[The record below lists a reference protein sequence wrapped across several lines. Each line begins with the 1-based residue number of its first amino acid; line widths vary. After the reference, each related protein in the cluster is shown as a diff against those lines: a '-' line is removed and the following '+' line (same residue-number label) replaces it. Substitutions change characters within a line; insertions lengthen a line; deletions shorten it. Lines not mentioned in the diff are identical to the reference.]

1 VVQLPGRIPLRHRIQ
16 PRRRIYALLR
26 RLGVSPVVL
35 LGRLRLSPIRM
46 TGIGQR
52 DVRRI
57 LESSGLA
64 VLEVHADVIG
74 GSSIDILT
82 YYATTASAGDS
93 PAVDPA
99 R

>member
-1 VVQLPGRIPLRHRIQ
+1 
-16 PRRRIYALLR
+16 
-26 RLGVSPVVL
+26 
-35 LGRLRLSPIRM
+35 M